1 MGDSRSEVLLSLRKI
16 AGERPAKRPS
26 GDIPEADEAEDRTAQ
41 LGNAGEAAVLEDA
54 ALEDREPDL
63 DLVDPG
69 GVNRSV
75 HEMKA
80 APVPAVEARP
90 ATIASVVVDIE
101 VRSEE
106 HTSELQSPC
115 NLVCRLLL

>member
-1 MGDSRSEVLLSLRKI
+1 MGDSRSELLLSLRKI

-26 GDIPEADEAEDRTAQ
+26 GDIPEADETEDRTAQ

-54 ALEDREPDL
+54 ALEDRKPDL

-80 APVPAVEARP
+80 APVPAVGARP
-90 ATIASVVVDIE
+90 AANASVVVGIE
-101 VRSEE
+101 GVPEE
-106 HTSELQSPC
+106 RES
-115 NLVCRLLL
+115 